1 MYVYI
6 YTHFI
11 LYRGLDIPMVDI
23 VVNYDVP
30 LSSKDYIH
38 RVGRTARAGRS
49 GKSMTFVTQYDV
61 ELIQRIEKDLGRK
74 LDEYPVQKDDV
85 MLLSERVSD
94 AQRLAVLELKERGGS
109 GKGKRGRKN
118 DDEEDEDREEQVGG
132 PQNKKNK
139 RHIQKKRK

>member
-1 MYVYI
+1 MCMYI
-6 YTHFI
+6 LTF

>member
-1 MYVYI
+1 
-6 YTHFI
+6 
-11 LYRGLDIPMVDI
+11 MVDI

-118 DDEEDEDREEQVGG
+118 DDDEEDGDREEQVGG
-132 PQNKKNK
+132 PQTKKNK
-139 RHIQKKRK
+139 RHVQKKRK